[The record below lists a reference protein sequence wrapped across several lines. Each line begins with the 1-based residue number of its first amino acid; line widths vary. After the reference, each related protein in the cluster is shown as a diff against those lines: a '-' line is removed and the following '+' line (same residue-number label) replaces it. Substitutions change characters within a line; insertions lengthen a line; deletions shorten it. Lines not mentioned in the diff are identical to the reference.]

1 MKSSNLKVTLPQN
14 LAKEMEVQATVV
26 SPTHPD
32 VGVLVLSK
40 GMNHFSKEITIR
52 IYRLQRDSR
61 NGEYSILIE
70 LEAFMFTSYRKAKEF
85 INHLPNMTATEMLL
99 LLNPIPSSPQVQ

>member
-1 MKSSNLKVTLPQN
+1 MNHSNLKLSLPPE
-14 LAKEMEVQATVV
+14 LAQEMEVQATVV

-40 GMNHFSKEITIR
+40 GMNHFSNEITIR
-52 IYRLQRDSR
+52 IYRLQRDST
-61 NGEYSILIE
+61 NGRYSIVIE
-70 LEAFMFTSYRKAKEF
+70 LEAFMFKSYRKAKEF

-99 LLNPIPSSPQVQ
+99 LLNPVSNSPQLQ